1 MCYNFLMRLRETLLS
16 GILIVATFATPL
28 AVLAQGFPQRNQDGI
43 DLLAPLGNQTNIAVT
58 SGFGTFLSYFN
69 DAAMWL
75 IYVAMGLCVLWVL
88 LGGFMI
94 MLSGADSGLRSKGIG
109 HMRWAITGIAILL
122 FAGFILRTLNSMFF
136 K

>member
-1 MCYNFLMRLRETLLS
+1 MRLRETLLS

-28 AVLAQGFPQRNQDGI
+28 AVLADGLPNLPQRNQKGI
-43 DLLAPLGNQTNIAVT
+43 ELLAPLGGQTHIPVQ
-58 SGFGTFLSYFN
+58 SGFGTFLAYFN
-69 DAAMWL
+69 DAAAWL
-75 IYVAMGLCVLWVL
+75 IYVAMGICVLWVL

-94 MLSGADSGLRSKGIG
+94 MLSGANSSWRSKGID
-109 HMRWAITGIAILL
+109 HMQWAIIGLVILL